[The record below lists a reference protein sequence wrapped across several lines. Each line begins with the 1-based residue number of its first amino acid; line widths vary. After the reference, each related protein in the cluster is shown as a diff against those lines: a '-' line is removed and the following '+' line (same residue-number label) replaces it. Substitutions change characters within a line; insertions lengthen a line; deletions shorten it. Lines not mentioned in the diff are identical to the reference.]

1 MNVVDLDVVNVGTCK
16 MNRDAAAD
24 QRIAAFSRQ
33 RFIQSEPLPFPDE
46 MSFQITRWQQLELGF
61 RCLY

>member
-1 MNVVDLDVVNVGTCK
+1 

-24 QRIAAFSRQ
+24 QRIAAFSPQ

-46 MSFQITRWQQLELGF
+46 MSFQITRWQQFELGN
-61 RCLY
+61 RRLY